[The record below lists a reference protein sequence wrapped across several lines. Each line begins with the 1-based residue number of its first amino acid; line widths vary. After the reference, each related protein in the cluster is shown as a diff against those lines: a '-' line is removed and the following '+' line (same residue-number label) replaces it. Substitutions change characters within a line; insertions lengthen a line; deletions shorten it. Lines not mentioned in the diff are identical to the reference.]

1 MREFIGNEQVH
12 VDMRQVEKSLSREMG
27 NNSSGDNRWQIQR
40 VAMEGSQ
47 RKPTEFPKAMA

>member
-47 RKPTEFPKAMA
+47 RKPIEFPKAMA

>member
-1 MREFIGNEQVH
+1 MWELIGNEQVH
-12 VDMRQVEKSLSREMG
+12 VDMSQVEKSLSREMG

-47 RKPTEFPKAMA
+47 RKQIEFPKAMA